1 MCGGKKEVYIIVLST
16 KFYPAAV
23 DLRKQIGGGLESGT
37 GRGLSGSLLT
47 ALSQA
52 CLISLP

>member
-1 MCGGKKEVYIIVLST
+1 MCGGKKGVYIIVLST